1 MPLSCNLCLKNGT
14 YTPIFAGVDISSRRT
29 RMEKNGRTDL
39 GKQINSFV
47 NAPNATCD
55 NIWLSW
61 PAMQERAITRGT
73 FVVFDVIASVGNL
86 FLTFGTL
93 MKVIAPPQ

>member
-1 MPLSCNLCLKNGT
+1 MC
-14 YTPIFAGVDISSRRT
+14 IRDRRG
-29 RMEKNGRTDL
+29 KNGRTE
-39 GKQINSFV
+39 QVNSFV

-86 FLTFGTL
+86 FPTFGTL